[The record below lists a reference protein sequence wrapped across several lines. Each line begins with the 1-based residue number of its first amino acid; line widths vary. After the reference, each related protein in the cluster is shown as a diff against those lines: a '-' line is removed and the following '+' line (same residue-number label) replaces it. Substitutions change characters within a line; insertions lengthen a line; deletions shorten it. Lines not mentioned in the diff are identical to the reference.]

1 MKTITLTFIGL
12 VCLFG
17 TSSAVDTTVAPP
29 ISTVASEA
37 VGHSFCQSSVNTFC
51 RKEYNEGEV
60 LNCTAQFGRVFDM
73 NTETQRLVEH
83 QLKYSME
90 YLLMSSH
97 FGEWN
102 INRKGFQDYFSK
114 LSDASWDDA
123 VTLVQ
128 HLIKRGGKLQKSL
141 SIDLT
146 TPGKQNTHKYGELYA
161 LSKALDMEKHISE
174 KYLGLIKPGDYDAE
188 FAHFLADEVS
198 DKKVLRIKHLSNHV
212 NSLYKAVKSAA
223 DSSFVFY
230 LYDTQI
236 LN

>member
-1 MKTITLTFIGL
+1 MCLIGASYAIDLPTLPPMTANL
-12 VCLFG
+12 QPET
-17 TSSAVDTTVAPP
+17 TS
-29 ISTVASEA
+29 
-37 VGHSFCQSSVNTFC
+37 HSYCQSSVTTFC
-51 RKEYNEGEV
+51 KKEAANGEI
-60 LNCTAQFGRVFDM
+60 LNCTAQFGRVFDL
-73 NTETQRLVEH
+73 NAETHKLIEH

-114 LSDASWDDA
+114 LSDASWEDA
-123 VTLVQ
+123 VTLTQ
-128 HLIKRGGKLQKSL
+128 HLIKRGGKLQNSFGV
-141 SIDLT
+141 DLR
-146 TPGKQNTHKYGELYA
+146 TPGKQVTHKYGELYA

-174 KYLGLIKPGDYDAE
+174 KYLSLIKPRDYDAE

-212 NSLYKAVKSAA
+212 NSLYNAVQSAA

-230 LYDTQI
+230 IYDTQI